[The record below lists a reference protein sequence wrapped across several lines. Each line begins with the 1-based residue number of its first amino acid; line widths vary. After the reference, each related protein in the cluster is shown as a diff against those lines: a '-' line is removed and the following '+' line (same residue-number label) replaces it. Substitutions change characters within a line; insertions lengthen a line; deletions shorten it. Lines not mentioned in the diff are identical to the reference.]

1 MRRNRINIGL
11 YPFYFITT
19 TMVDWLHLLL
29 DDSYYTVLSESM
41 NFCCD
46 KYNARVYGYVWM
58 PNHIHCLLY
67 FEDSLLMPSML
78 RDFKKFTSG
87 QIRRKLEQDKNK
99 ILRERLSH
107 EVRTQQYKIWMDRYD
122 AVPMWKREYVLTKLQ
137 YMHDN
142 PVKRSIVTDATDYK
156 YSSARFYSEK
166 PQLDIVKLSNIAEI
180 L

>member
-87 QIRRKLEQDKNK
+87 QIRRKLEQDKHK

-107 EVRTQQYKIWMDRYD
+107 EVRTQQYKI
-122 AVPMWKREYVLTKLQ
+122 
-137 YMHDN
+137 
-142 PVKRSIVTDATDYK
+142 IVTDATDYK

-166 PQLDIVKLSNIAEI
+166 PQLDIVKLSHIAEI